1 MGTAHGTKDKGSQRG
16 PAGGVGG
23 RAGRGTEYTQIVKV
37 GIWGQKHRKD
47 LMEVHRYKHIDT
59 EFIRRLGV

>member
-16 PAGGVGG
+16 PAGGVGD

-47 LMEVHRYKHIDT
+47 LMGYID
-59 EFIRRLGV
+59 INI